1 MVYTLENEN
10 NCNCQD
16 SEELSDEEEEMK
28 IAEMRPPLIEIS
40 INQPKV
46 VTLNKDKKG
55 KNLFV

>member
-1 MVYTLENEN
+1 
-10 NCNCQD
+10 
-16 SEELSDEEEEMK
+16 MK

-55 KNLFV
+55 KPKNSNFFQVS